1 MAPVVRV
8 RLPPLPTSTP
18 QPGRWCPRGRTG
30 PLLPSTTGPF
40 LDSAEGAAQQ
50 TYDLAP
56 ILSVD
61 EAASFL
67 RLNRKTVYDAV
78 AAREM
83 PGRRIRNRVVI
94 PRDALLEW
102 LQGYDCVL
110 PRKRG
115 R

>member
-1 MAPVVRV
+1 MSSRHASAPAA
-8 RLPPLPTSTP
+8 S
-18 QPGRWCPRGRTG
+18 
-30 PLLPSTTGPF
+30 
-40 LDSAEGAAQQ
+40 EGAAPEN
-50 TYDLAP
+50 YDLAP
-56 ILSVD
+56 VLSVE
-61 EAASFL
+61 EAACFL
-67 RLNRKTVYDAV
+67 RLNRKTVYEAV

>member
-1 MAPVVRV
+1 MSTRPYLTAVETAETSVRAMSV
-8 RLPPLPTSTP
+8 DARH
-18 QPGRWCPRGRTG
+18 
-30 PLLPSTTGPF
+30 
-40 LDSAEGAAQQ
+40 Q

-56 ILSVD
+56 ILSVG

-102 LQGYDCVL
+102 LQGKDCVL
-110 PRKRG
+110 PHKRKR
-115 R
+115 

>member
-1 MAPVVRV
+1 MAGKGNVAAV
-8 RLPPLPTSTP
+8 
-18 QPGRWCPRGRTG
+18 
-30 PLLPSTTGPF
+30 
-40 LDSAEGAAQQ
+40 GAAQE

-56 ILSVD
+56 VLSVG

-102 LQGYDCVL
+102 LSGTDCVL
-110 PRKRG
+110 PSTRKR
-115 R
+115 

>member
-1 MAPVVRV
+1 MYSREPPQAAASADAAP
-8 RLPPLPTSTP
+8 
-18 QPGRWCPRGRTG
+18 
-30 PLLPSTTGPF
+30 
-40 LDSAEGAAQQ
+40 E

-56 ILSVD
+56 VLSVG

-78 AAREM
+78 AAKEM

-102 LQGYDCVL
+102 LQGQDCVL